1 MKLRMVVTWV
11 HDVPSALW
19 RTWGVLGT
27 LALAAA
33 QAAAVANAIRDAERQ
48 GGAPVRRVERA

>member
-1 MKLRMVVTWV
+1 MVVTWV

-33 QAAAVANAIRDAERQ
+33 QTAAVANAIRDAERQ